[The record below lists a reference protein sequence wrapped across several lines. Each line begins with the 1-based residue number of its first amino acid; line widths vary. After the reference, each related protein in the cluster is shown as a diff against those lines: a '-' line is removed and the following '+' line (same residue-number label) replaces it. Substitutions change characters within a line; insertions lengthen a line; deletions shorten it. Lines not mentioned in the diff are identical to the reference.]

1 MNKLYRLVCSF
12 VSVVCLVFSA
22 YADGVGAG
30 MQYFDDVS
38 GDTPIV
44 TNAWANVSNKVHSLI
59 QVVSPKTDISGKQ
72 DNLPYPTNAIPFS
85 SISGVPSYQEKLPYP
100 TNAIPYDVITNVPKN
115 DLITDG
121 TNIVYS
127 SLEVFRQS
135 EGLSDWTVEW
145 YIDAPSKYEIF
156 YSNVLGLQD
165 EWVLDLQDGG
175 MPYLSGVTD
184 INATEAVFRGIA
196 KITRM
201 HDGWNYVGK
210 LATTNDVGQ
219 MISGKADEVIDK
231 WVVVGGKRFDL
242 VGQPRYDGGAQEW
255 YWNDSDGNEWF
266 AIGDEDKTFL
276 TFNYLTDNE
285 FTAQR
290 GLRVLRTG
298 EAVTMEQLDKKQDKL
313 PYPTNNIPVS
323 AVNGAVDDSQIAT
336 INHRIDTIEMSSRPN
351 INVVGSPIFSQGN
364 VSGFSANDY
373 LIFPSNVSVG
383 TNTVVFNMM
392 FTTGYDITTKQNI
405 LDSAYGLAFAISNG
419 YTITYISYDGN
430 SFIPSRSETA
440 YIAPNTSYNLRL
452 IFRKVGGNYFT
463 DTYVGTRLTN
473 MQKRGSSIQTGMPI
487 VAKPTYWGGA
497 NPQTE
502 VHNIFNGTINLNE
515 CNLWFNDVRVW
526 SGYDAIQNDYVSF
539 DPTADR
545 VLNTADKI
553 VEAAG
558 QSASKGFNDWRTND
572 LKVVLG
578 NTSEVLSSKGMAI
591 GLPTS
596 SGRKTSA
603 GGGSSIA
610 IGIGA
615 QTAPSAPASI
625 AFGANASANAQ
636 GAVQIGQGVNTVSNS
651 LKFMSHMIV
660 DGNGKIYSSA
670 LPDEINR
677 PYTMIY
683 DQAKGRALTADGK
696 LCYYGNAPK
705 ISGKFIVTRN
715 GNESYSDLPNGA
727 MPTLALLSSD
737 ELVDGADWTA
747 TVTPSSPDGNGGYYV
762 STANITWRTSEYGN
776 SILPLQ
782 ASIEKTVSSF
792 GTQTTLYL
800 NSYGY
805 TYYEVDIPDVGVGEV
820 DINEINIDG
829 NKVTMNWSF
838 YDYNYWNYYSGT
850 DVFDL
855 TFEDDGGEG
864 VQAVAFGDLGRFATL
879 DDMQEMVSSSVENS
893 MNGVDTVRSSKKYRA
908 NGPLEYGDGWGYL
921 RYDFASDKRWW
932 EVNVPNITATITANN
947 YPFNQSGLADRIP
960 YLSERN
966 FLRSSGTNN
975 TDRCLS
981 SVWDLVVRIVDVD
994 LVLGTVVVSNGY
1006 GVTSITPSVPSG
1018 TFWYYSSSSHAQDLA
1033 ISSITTLPSTSP
1045 TINISYTYN
1054 WNSSA
1059 KYNGSISIRLNAPNN
1074 SYTKL
1079 ELPYFRNVGGENH
1092 HMYWDE
1098 AMKCTWNVAVSNGSF
1113 FAEIVSTNN
1122 LLSVER

>member
-12 VSVVCLVFSA
+12 VSVVGLVFSA
-22 YADGVGAG
+22 YADGVEAG
-30 MQYFDDVS
+30 MQFLDDVS

-44 TNAWANVSNKVHSLI
+44 TNAWDNVSNKVHSLI

-72 DNLPYPTNAIPFS
+72 DILPYPTNNIPVSVVNGAIPQYLNSPYTISLGEFPLFFNVTAS
-85 SISGVPSYQEKLPYP
+85 GSESTEMVVNSDGVWISGLNVEGQLVKGGKEVATDEQLSAKADEFTAWVASDVP
-100 TNAIPYDVITNVPKN
+100 
-115 DLITDG
+115 
-121 TNIVYS
+121 
-127 SLEVFRQS
+127 
-135 EGLSDWTVEW
+135 
-145 YIDAPSKYEIF
+145 
-156 YSNVLGLQD
+156 
-165 EWVLDLQDGG
+165 
-175 MPYLSGVTD
+175 SGVT
-184 INATEAVFRGIA
+184 
-196 KITRM
+196 
-201 HDGWNYVGK
+201 
-210 LATTNDVGQ
+210 
-219 MISGKADEVIDK
+219 
-231 WVVVGGKRFDL
+231 L
-242 VGQPRYDGGAQEW
+242 VGQPEYDPIHAVAW
-255 YWNDSDGNEWF
+255 IWADSDGIYWSTLGQVSN
-266 AIGDEDKTFL
+266 DEIDVYFYRNDGRFHAT
-276 TFNYLTDNE
+276 
-285 FTAQR
+285 R
-290 GLRVLRTG
+290 RRVLRTG
-298 EAVTMEQLDKKQDKL
+298 DAATLEQLSTKQDNL

-383 TNTVVFNMM
+383 TNTVVFNMR
-392 FTTGYDITTKQNI
+392 FTTGDDITTKQNI

-419 YTITYISYDGN
+419 YTITYISSNGN

-452 IFRKVGGNYFT
+452 IFKKVGGNYFT
-463 DTYVGTRLTN
+463 ETYVGTNLSN
-473 MQKRGSSIQTGMPI
+473 MPKRGSSIQTGVPL
-487 VAKPTYWGGA
+487 VARPTYWGGA
-497 NPQTE
+497 NPKTE
-502 VHNIFNGTINLNE
+502 VHNIFKGTINLNE

-526 SGYDAIQNDYVSF
+526 TGYDAVQNDYVSF
-539 DPTADR
+539 DPTSDR

-558 QSASKGFNDWRTND
+558 QSAIKEFNDWRTND

-578 NTSEVLSSKGMAI
+578 NTSEVLTSKGMAI
-591 GLPTS
+591 GLPTQ
-596 SGRKTSA
+596 SGIKTSA
-603 GGGSSIA
+603 GGSSSIA

-615 QTAPSAPASI
+615 QTAPSALASI

-651 LKFMSHMIV
+651 LKFMNHMIV

-715 GNESYSDLPNGA
+715 SNESYSELPNGA

-782 ASIEKTVSSF
+782 ASIEKSVSSF

-820 DINEINIDG
+820 DIYEINIDG

-879 DDMQEMVSSSVENS
+879 DDMHEMVSSSVESS
-893 MNGVDTVRSSKKYRA
+893 MNGVDTVRSRKKYRA

-947 YPFNQSGLADRIP
+947 YPFSSSLYASTRPFLA
-960 YLSERN
+960 ERN

-981 SVWDLVVRIVDVD
+981 SEWDLVVRVADVDV
-994 LVLGTVVVSNGY
+994 VLCTVVSNGL

-1018 TFWYYSSSSHAQDLA
+1018 TFWYESKNLHAQDLA
-1033 ISSITTLPSTSP
+1033 ISSISTLPSTSP

-1054 WNSSA
+1054 WNTSV
-1059 KYNGSISIRLNAPNN
+1059 KGEGIFSIRLNAPNN
-1074 SYTKL
+1074 SYTML